1 MTHSAANRD
10 PVGAERLA
18 QQGDPDAIGA
28 LYDQHYPA
36 VLRYFRSRVS
46 GQEAAEDL
54 TADVFKQMV
63 AALPQY
69 RALGLPFRA
78 WLFRIAHNRL
88 VDHYRKES
96 SQVSVRLEAVEHQ
109 TLAGEDPALVA
120 EQRLTL
126 EHAIRA
132 LAELEPGQRDVL
144 SLRFLSGL
152 SLRDT
157 ALALG
162 KTEDAVKALQRRGL
176 AALRLA
182 VTE

>member
-1 MTHSAANRD
+1 MTRSADSRD
-10 PVGAERLA
+10 TLALA

-28 LYDQHYPA
+28 LYDQHYSA
-36 VLRYFRSRVS
+36 MLRYFRARVAS
-46 GQEAAEDL
+46 LEAAEDL
-54 TADVFKQMV
+54 TGDVFKQMV
-63 AALPQY
+63 GALPQY
-69 RALGLPFRA
+69 RAVGLPFRA

-96 SQVSVRLEAVEHQ
+96 SRVSVQLEAVEQ
-109 TLAGEDPALVA
+109 EVRGGDDPALAA

-132 LAELEPGQRDVL
+132 LTELESSQRDVL

-182 VTE
+182 VTG

>member
-1 MTHSAANRD
+1 M
-10 PVGAERLA
+10 
-18 QQGDPDAIGA
+18 
-28 LYDQHYPA
+28 
-36 VLRYFRSRVS
+36 
-46 GQEAAEDL
+46 
-54 TADVFKQMV
+54 
-63 AALPQY
+63 
-69 RALGLPFRA
+69 
-78 WLFRIAHNRL
+78 
-88 VDHYRKES
+88 
-96 SQVSVRLEAVEHQ
+96 
-109 TLAGEDPALVA
+109 
-120 EQRLTL
+120 

-182 VTE
+182 VTG